1 MSDTHSEYAF
11 RLLRLTS
18 QGCSTERALE
28 IIESTDKA
36 REYFIAL
43 SESPEELKKF
53 VNELMFQ
60 SIKNTDGRTV
70 N

>member
-1 MSDTHSEYAF
+1 MSNTHSGYGF

-28 IIESTDKA
+28 IIESTDEA
-36 REYFIAL
+36 REYVVAL
-43 SESPEELKKF
+43 SESAEELKKF

-60 SIKNTDGRTV
+60 SIKNTMVGQ
-70 N
+70 